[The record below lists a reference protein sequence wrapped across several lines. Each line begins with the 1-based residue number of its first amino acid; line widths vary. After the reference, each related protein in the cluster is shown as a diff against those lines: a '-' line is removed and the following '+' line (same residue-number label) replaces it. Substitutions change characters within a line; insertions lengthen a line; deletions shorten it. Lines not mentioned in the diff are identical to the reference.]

1 MAKRFFDII
10 ISAIGLLLL
19 SPLLLVVSIAVWV
32 DSPGPVIYRAVR
44 TGLHGR
50 QFVMYKL
57 RTMVKNAD
65 KIGGGSTGSK
75 DPRVT
80 RVGHYL
86 RRYKLD
92 ELPQL
97 LNVLKG
103 DMSLV
108 GPRPELPMYTS
119 LYKGEELLILTVKPG
134 ITDFASLHFREL
146 SEVLGDQ
153 DPDKVYEERVMP
165 IKNAL
170 RVKYVKEHSVWVD
183 AKILMSTVAR
193 VITG

>member
-1 MAKRFFDII
+1 LAKRFFDIV
-10 ISAIGLLLL
+10 ISMIGLLLL
-19 SPLLLVVSIAVWV
+19 SPLLLVVSIAVRL

-50 QFVMYKL
+50 PFVMYKF

-134 ITDFASLHFREL
+134 ITDYASLQFREL

-153 DPDKVYEERVMP
+153 DPDRVYEERVMP

-170 RVKYVKEHSVWVD
+170 RVKYVKEHSLWVD

>member
-1 MAKRFFDII
+1 MAKRFFDIV
-10 ISAIGLLLL
+10 ISMIGLLLL
-19 SPLLLVVSIAVWV
+19 SPLLLVVSIAVRL

-50 QFVMYKL
+50 PFVMYKF

-134 ITDFASLHFREL
+134 ITDYASLQFREL

-153 DPDKVYEERVMP
+153 DPDRVYEERVMP

-170 RVKYVKEHSVWVD
+170 RVKYVKEHSLWVD

>member
-1 MAKRFFDII
+1 MAKRFFDIV

-19 SPLLLVVSIAVWV
+19 APLLLVVSIAVRV

-50 QFVMYKL
+50 PFVMYKF

-75 DPRVT
+75 DPRIT

-119 LYKGEELLILTVKPG
+119 LYKGEELLILTVRPG
-134 ITDFASLHFREL
+134 ITDYASLQFREL

-153 DPDKVYEERVMP
+153 DPDRVYEERVMP

-170 RVKYVKEHSVWVD
+170 RVKYVKEHSLWVD